1 MLWLGLA
8 LSKFYS
14 WRTRYG
20 KANEHNAQVPRD
32 HWLEDWEKQAI
43 LDFERQYPVEGYRRL
58 AFMTLDEDVA
68 AASPPTVYRL
78 LKQAGRIGQ
87 GPPPNPRKGKGFDQP
102 DGPHRHWHTDIS
114 YLNIAGTFYFL
125 ISVLDGYSRYV
136 LHWEIREAMRETD
149 TELVVLRAR
158 ERFPNEHPRLITDNG
173 PQYTA
178 RDFKEFIRL
187 MGMTHVRTSPYYPQS
202 NGKQERWHGTIK
214 RECIRP
220 HVPLSLEEARR
231 LVSRFVEHYN
241 HVRLHSAIGY
251 VTPADKLFGLEPV
264 IHAERDRKLEAAR
277 EQRRLAR
284 QQARQSQP
292 ASSTPPAAKGINF
305 AALRQRVTIEQVLR
319 QVGYWDDLHGFPPQ
333 LRGPCPVHDDGQRQ
347 HRSFS
352 VNTQKNIFRCFH
364 PQCHAAGNVLDLW
377 AAVRKLPLAEAAAD
391 LVATLHFDPDELS
404 LPPHRNR
411 VREEEPV
418 NPACSP
424 LEHAQTHAMISECA
438 PIPVSS
444 TR

>member
-1 MLWLGLA
+1 M
-8 LSKFYS
+8 
-14 WRTRYG
+14 
-20 KANEHNAQVPRD
+20 
-32 HWLEDWEKQAI
+32 
-43 LDFERQYPVEGYRRL
+43 
-58 AFMTLDEDVA
+58 
-68 AASPPTVYRL
+68 
-78 LKQAGRIGQ
+78 
-87 GPPPNPRKGKGFDQP
+87 
-102 DGPHRHWHTDIS
+102 
-114 YLNIAGTFYFL
+114 
-125 ISVLDGYSRYV
+125 LDGYSRYV

-173 PQYTA
+173 PQYTT

-284 QQARQSQP
+284 HRHGRASPLPQHRPLPRGSTSQP
-292 ASSTPPAAKGINF
+292 CGSG
-305 AALRQRVTIEQVLR
+305 
-319 QVGYWDDLHGFPPQ
+319 
-333 LRGPCPVHDDGQRQ
+333 
-347 HRSFS
+347 
-352 VNTQKNIFRCFH
+352 
-364 PQCHAAGNVLDLW
+364 
-377 AAVRKLPLAEAAAD
+377 
-391 LVATLHFDPDELS
+391 
-404 LPPHRNR
+404 
-411 VREEEPV
+411 
-418 NPACSP
+418 
-424 LEHAQTHAMISECA
+424 
-438 PIPVSS
+438 
-444 TR
+444 